1 MKNLAHLLQPLKI
14 KSLELSNRVVMP
26 PMGTGLANP
35 DHSVSDATIAYLARR
50 AKGGAGLIITEIVSV
65 HPDGAGGPGVLG
77 AWDDKFIDGM
87 TRLAEAVHA
96 QGSKIAMQFYHCGRE
111 SVFQLANRTA
121 VSASA
126 IPSVVLGGMPRE
138 LSRDEIKALVADFGH
153 AAARAQKAGFDAVE
167 VHGAHGYLLC
177 QFLSALSNQRTD
189 EYGGDSLRD
198 RSRIVIEV
206 LREIRRRV
214 GDDFPISLRISAEE
228 DIEGGY
234 TIEDM
239 QVVVPDF
246 VDAGADIIHASFG
259 TAGSPA
265 GRIIPPIEYAEGCN
279 VRLARKIKEV
289 VDVPV
294 IAVGRFTSPSL
305 ADEVIAR
312 GDADLVSFGRQHLAD
327 PDFLINAK
335 AGKEEATIQCIACK
349 QGCIERLKFE
359 QRSVRCAINPETGQ
373 ELIYPRTP
381 APVSRRVWVIGAGPA
396 GLTAASEAARLG
408 HKVILYEKETE
419 TGGQVKFAAKAP
431 YKEAYGEWIQRLS
444 ARARRMGVD
453 IRTGT
458 EVTEEILR
466 KGMPEAVILAIGGEK
481 IIPSLEGIDQPHVCD
496 AWQILSGDVMP
507 ENDAVVIGGGLTG
520 MEAADFM
527 CAKGCRNV
535 TVIEMLSEA
544 PVSPATSH
552 GYMLHE
558 RLKNGGGSLRLGTRL
573 HTIGSDYVTVVANG
587 REELISPIAQVVV
600 AVGVQARDTLKDF
613 IEKKGISC
621 EVVGDAGE
629 PRRIIE
635 ATEEGARA
643 AWNLSSLK

>member
-1 MKNLAHLLQPLKI
+1 MKNLAHLLKPLHI

-26 PMGTGLANP
+26 PMGTGLADP
-35 DHSVSDATIAYLARR
+35 DHSVSDATIAYLTRR
-50 AKGGAGLIITEIVSV
+50 AKGGAGLIITEIFSV
-65 HPDGAGGPGVLG
+65 HPHGAGGPGVLG
-77 AWDDKFIDGM
+77 AWDDKFIPGM
-87 TRLAEAVHA
+87 SRLAEAVHA
-96 QGSKIAMQFYHCGRE
+96 QGSKVAMQFYHCGRE

-126 IPSVVLGGMPRE
+126 IPSVVLGSTPRE
-138 LSRDEIKALVADFGH
+138 LSRDEIKALVIDFGN

-214 GDDFPISLRISAEE
+214 GDDFPLSLRISAEE

-234 TIEDM
+234 SIEEM
-239 QVVVPDF
+239 QTVAPDF

-265 GRIIPPIEYAEGCN
+265 GRIIPPIEYAQGCN
-279 VRLARKIKEV
+279 VRLARKIKDV

-335 AGKEEATIQCIACK
+335 AGKEEDTMQCIACK

-381 APVSRRVWVIGAGPA
+381 GPVSLRVWVIGAGPA

-431 YKEAYGEWIQRLS
+431 YKEAYGEWIQHLT
-444 ARARRMGVD
+444 ARAQRMGVN

-458 EVTEEILR
+458 EVTEEIL
-466 KGMPEAVILAIGGEK
+466 GEGTPEAVILAIGGEK
-481 IIPSLEGIDQPHVCD
+481 IKPSLEGIDQPHVCD
-496 AWQILSGDVMP
+496 AWQILNGDVTP
-507 ENDAVVIGGGLTG
+507 ENNAVIIGGGLVG

-527 CAKGCRNV
+527 CARGCRNV
-535 TVIEMLSEA
+535 TVCEMVCES

-558 RLKNGGGSLRLGTRL
+558 RLRKGGGSLRLGTRI
-573 HTIGSDYVTVVANG
+573 HTIGSDFVAVIANG
-587 REELISPIAQVVV
+587 HEERIEPVAQVIV
-600 AVGVQARDTLKDF
+600 AAGVKARDTLKDCL
-613 IEKKGISC
+613 EKKGIFFL
-621 EVVGDAGE
+621 VVGDARE

-635 ATEEGARA
+635 TTEEGARA
-643 AWNLSSLK
+643 AWDLALIR